1 MARKWSKAYSN
12 GYKAGKAGT
21 RFPAAKWRRYSV
33 GFKKGYRRGAS
44 QKSSYGRSTSYG
56 RRRKTYYRKRRY

>member
-21 RFPAAKWRRYSV
+21 RFPAAKWRRYSS
-33 GFKKGYRRGAS
+33 GFKKGYVRG
-44 QKSSYGRSTSYG
+44 KSGRSGGYQRNTY
-56 RRRKTYYRKRRY
+56 RRKTYRKRRYY